1 VLHPLSAAV
10 ADTALGGPRDA
21 SPETHSFTYL
31 QDDGTD
37 GEVASR
43 MCVTGC
49 VGLEGRVT
57 P

>member
-37 GEVASR
+37 GEVACAR
-43 MCVTGC
+43 RGVLVWRG
-49 VGLEGRVT
+49 E
-57 P
+57 